1 MAKLTESYLRNMIK
15 QVMNE
20 MTQDDI
26 QRAKVQYGGTPTGD
40 KTHHIAAAVDE
51 WRLSGDATLAEI
63 ASLPEFAERGVTAYD
78 MEMFLKQEDE
88 EMAKLGDPDEV
99 YNDLME
105 ARKRKLAQ
113 KRR

>member
-20 MTQDDI
+20 MYHNDNNDNH
-26 QRAKVQYGGTPTGD
+26 V
-40 KTHHIAAAVDE
+40 AAAVDE
-51 WRLSGDATLAEI
+51 WRLSGDATVAEI
-63 ASLPEFAERGVTAYD
+63 AALPEFAERGVTAHA
-78 MEMFLKQEDE
+78 MEMYLKREDE
-88 EMAKLGDPDEV
+88 EMAALGDPDEV

-113 KRR
+113 KRK